1 MGESEWVS
9 TSMPYV
15 RPRGTSGADAWS
27 TETAAEGRRGTQRI
41 IHAGEVSPPGEV
53 AELLG
58 LPVGEDVVVRRRVM
72 YLDDQPCELTDTYYP
87 LRIARGTAL
96 AGTARIRGGAVSLL
110 AQLGHRG
117 VRLREDVIAR
127 LPDTDEAGT
136 LGIEE
141 TEPVL
146 QLTRLTLDHG
156 DRPVQVDIMT
166 MPSQRQRLRYELRI
180 G

>member
-15 RPRGTSGADAWS
+15 RPREKPGADPWS
-27 TETAAEGRRGTQRI
+27 TETAAKGRRGTQRI
-41 IHAGEVSPPGEV
+41 VHAGEVSPPDEIV
-53 AELLG
+53 ELLG
-58 LPVGEDVVVRRRVM
+58 LPDGEDVVVRRRVM
-72 YLDDQPCELTDTYYP
+72 YLDDEPCELTDTYYP
-87 LRIARGTAL
+87 IRIARGTPL
-96 AGTARIRGGAVSLL
+96 AGTARVPGGTVSLL
-110 AQLGHRG
+110 AELGHRG

-127 LPDTDEAGT
+127 LPNTDEAKT

-146 QLTRLTLDHG
+146 QLTRLTLDHE
-156 DRPVQVDIMT
+156 DRTIQVDIMS
-166 MPSQRQRLRYELRI
+166 MPSQRQGLRYELRI